1 MSDRASL
8 VHYYAA
14 CDYHQG
20 AGTNLICDRV
30 YNREDRAGT
39 SQQPR
44 GPRFARSALAIPPS

>member
-20 AGTNLICDRV
+20 TGTNLICDRV

-44 GPRFARSALAIPPS
+44 GPRFASSALAIPPS